1 MFETSPTASETQPL
15 PISGGEKQDDGEECN
30 GPLLPRTTTTTTRRR
45 RRVHHKIAED
55 LEHHHHHRKTNTTL
69 LTKKT
74 ESEEKNNAA
83 EVMMTTKTKKKMR
96 GSYEENDGDAV
107 MMMQSDVEHQ
117 KSHSVLL
124 EHAKELKENF
134 QRWIHAIMERKD
146 IAGMHHQSLYDA
158 PPPRP
163 PPAMMT
169 KTTTRKKEDLQRR
182 DQECRQQ
189 NSAPKGAFNE
199 NNNQGG
205 GVGFLTLPRFKFLK
219 LLPTIDKIAWDPR
232 LKSFVMYFLCVLIM
246 ETKIAIVGVKQI
258 CPDEKRFLTS
268 EMYSVYVKN
277 MLMTFVPLQFAIDLA
292 FLCLGVR
299 KRIGARG
306 KFEYD
311 EEYEEKVYFWRQMI
325 KTFLRHPQ
333 VTLALAGLY
342 GPVSHEFS
350 SVQFGAIVFMP
361 LIIGKYSIS
370 RYSSLK
376 YSFFYSIMATVYAFL
391 FQFSAPEVREMW
403 FENKFETFM
412 DVTAKMYSRCS
423 PQYMA
428 FIFFTPLVMHLMYLV
443 VNATGTSKK
452 YINLS
457 LATTAIVY
465 DREKSRFDRVRFTG
479 DEQNA
484 EKEEV
489 LEEEEEEEEEEEM
502 PTLSPTRRKAN
513 DRRTTATP
521 VVAVTRTVTRRRTRS
536 QTNSPSSPAR
546 NNNNN
551 SNYTGDNNFLEV
563 LGFGIHLKSRS
574 KRLRDSPPSSLNTS
588 KDGSDGDV
596 LDIGSTDLRSR
607 QALSFIDV
615 PNERYDYIGE
625 LCGRSVEEECTVM
638 DGTHVVI
645 HPPPPST
652 SGGRSESETSIF
664 SAFKPALSAR
674 NILFPYTRKSG
685 TYKRNAETIRL
696 VDREFTQVLQK
707 LKDLHSKSVVV
718 SNNSNGELHDLSVR
732 IEGKGN
738 NVMSCSVWRG
748 FTPDNMPIRAVA
760 EKIKPIKCSFGVG
773 RAKKTAYT
781 DMRAGLPSGA
791 VTNNDI
797 NINALTV
804 KSQSRFPHSYPRII
818 SVSPM
823 CVLPGVRT
831 RIQIHGRSLKNIT
844 LCARLHGKA
853 DVEEI
858 FMHSSD
864 DQQNSEQKKSGSSI
878 ALFKLPLSKLRQT
891 ERARHAMWMKESD
904 EMPLDASD
912 EMEHYELEARK
923 RREGGISL
931 KNDNENSIS
940 SISDTS
946 SDDEQIEQA
955 PLETVYVDVCVDS
968 LYDGGLFFLQFLNVP
983 FASASIPIV
992 VTPFLNIKRELDK
1005 KFSNRKLGDGARVV
1019 LFKSAEITGGRGMD
1033 WNIDEFAN
1041 ALEHDLGCPKYAD
1054 LVRAAKSS

>member
-1 MFETSPTASETQPL
+1 
-15 PISGGEKQDDGEECN
+15 
-30 GPLLPRTTTTTTRRR
+30 
-45 RRVHHKIAED
+45 
-55 LEHHHHHRKTNTTL
+55 
-69 LTKKT
+69 
-74 ESEEKNNAA
+74 
-83 EVMMTTKTKKKMR
+83 
-96 GSYEENDGDAV
+96 
-107 MMMQSDVEHQ
+107 
-117 KSHSVLL
+117 
-124 EHAKELKENF
+124 
-134 QRWIHAIMERKD
+134 
-146 IAGMHHQSLYDA
+146 
-158 PPPRP
+158 
-163 PPAMMT
+163 
-169 KTTTRKKEDLQRR
+169 
-182 DQECRQQ
+182 
-189 NSAPKGAFNE
+189 
-199 NNNQGG
+199 
-205 GVGFLTLPRFKFLK
+205 
-219 LLPTIDKIAWDPR
+219 
-232 LKSFVMYFLCVLIM
+232 
-246 ETKIAIVGVKQI
+246 
-258 CPDEKRFLTS
+258 
-268 EMYSVYVKN
+268 
-277 MLMTFVPLQFAIDLA
+277 
-292 FLCLGVR
+292 
-299 KRIGARG
+299 
-306 KFEYD
+306 
-311 EEYEEKVYFWRQMI
+311 
-325 KTFLRHPQ
+325 
-333 VTLALAGLY
+333 
-342 GPVSHEFS
+342 
-350 SVQFGAIVFMP
+350 
-361 LIIGKYSIS
+361 
-370 RYSSLK
+370 
-376 YSFFYSIMATVYAFL
+376 
-391 FQFSAPEVREMW
+391 
-403 FENKFETFM
+403 
-412 DVTAKMYSRCS
+412 
-423 PQYMA
+423 
-428 FIFFTPLVMHLMYLV
+428 
-443 VNATGTSKK
+443 
-452 YINLS
+452 
-457 LATTAIVY
+457 
-465 DREKSRFDRVRFTG
+465 
-479 DEQNA
+479 
-484 EKEEV
+484 
-489 LEEEEEEEEEEEM
+489 
-502 PTLSPTRRKAN
+502 
-513 DRRTTATP
+513 
-521 VVAVTRTVTRRRTRS
+521 
-536 QTNSPSSPAR
+536 
-546 NNNNN
+546 
-551 SNYTGDNNFLEV
+551 
-563 LGFGIHLKSRS
+563 
-574 KRLRDSPPSSLNTS
+574 LRDSPPSSLNTS

-748 FTPDNMPIRAVA
+748 FTPDNMSIRAVA

-891 ERARHAMWMKESD
+891 ERVRHAMWMKESD

-912 EMEHYELEARK
+912 EMKHYELEARK

-1041 ALEHDLGCPKYAD
+1041 VLEHDLGCPKYAD

>member
-15 PISGGEKQDDGEECN
+15 SISGGKKQDDGEECD
-30 GPLLPRTTTTTTRRR
+30 GPPPRTTTTTTTTRRR
-45 RRVHHKIAED
+45 RRGHHKIA
-55 LEHHHHHRKTNTTL
+55 
-69 LTKKT
+69 
-74 ESEEKNNAA
+74 
-83 EVMMTTKTKKKMR
+83 
-96 GSYEENDGDAV
+96 
-107 MMMQSDVEHQ
+107 HQ
-117 KSHSVLL
+117 ESHSVLL

-134 QRWIHAIMERKD
+134 QRWIHAIMERKA

-158 PPPRP
+158 PPPPP

-205 GVGFLTLPRFKFLK
+205 GVGLLSLPRFMFLK

-232 LKSFVMYFLCVLIM
+232 LKTFVMYFLCVLFM

-258 CPDEKRFLTS
+258 SPDEKRFLTP

-277 MLMTFVPLQFAIDLA
+277 MLMTFVPLQFAIDLT
-292 FLCLGVR
+292 FLSLGVR

-306 KFEYD
+306 ELEYD
-311 EEYEEKVYFWRQMI
+311 TEYEEKVYFWRQVI

-391 FQFSAPEVREMW
+391 FQFSAPAVREMW

-489 LEEEEEEEEEEEM
+489 LEEEEEGEEEM

-521 VVAVTRTVTRRRTRS
+521 VVAATRTVTRRRTRS
-536 QTNSPSSPAR
+536 QTNSPSSPGR

-596 LDIGSTDLRSR
+596 LDTRSTDLRSR

-707 LKDLHSKSVVV
+707 LKNLHSKSVVV

-891 ERARHAMWMKESD
+891 ERARHAMWMKEYD

-992 VTPFLNIKRELDK
+992 VTPFLKIKRELDK

-1041 ALEHDLGCPKYAD
+1041 VLEHDLGCPKYAD

>member
-15 PISGGEKQDDGEECN
+15 SISGGEKQDDGEECD
-30 GPLLPRTTTTTTRRR
+30 GPPPRTTTTTTTTRRR
-45 RRVHHKIAED
+45 RRGHHKIA
-55 LEHHHHHRKTNTTL
+55 
-69 LTKKT
+69 
-74 ESEEKNNAA
+74 
-83 EVMMTTKTKKKMR
+83 
-96 GSYEENDGDAV
+96 
-107 MMMQSDVEHQ
+107 HQ
-117 KSHSVLL
+117 ESHSVLL

-134 QRWIHAIMERKD
+134 QRWIHAIMERKA

-205 GVGFLTLPRFKFLK
+205 GVGLLSLPRFMFLK

-232 LKSFVMYFLCVLIM
+232 LKTFVMYFLCVLFM

-258 CPDEKRFLTS
+258 SPDEKRFLTP

-277 MLMTFVPLQFAIDLA
+277 MLMTFVPLQFAIDLT
-292 FLCLGVR
+292 FLSLGVR

-306 KFEYD
+306 ELEYD
-311 EEYEEKVYFWRQMI
+311 TEYEEKVYFWRQVI

-391 FQFSAPEVREMW
+391 FQFSAPAVREMW

-489 LEEEEEEEEEEEM
+489 LEEEEEGEEEM

-521 VVAVTRTVTRRRTRS
+521 VVAATRTVTRRRTRS
-536 QTNSPSSPAR
+536 QTNSPSSPGR

-596 LDIGSTDLRSR
+596 LDTRSTDLRSR

-707 LKDLHSKSVVV
+707 LKNLHSKSVVV

-891 ERARHAMWMKESD
+891 ERARHAMWMKEYD

-1041 ALEHDLGCPKYAD
+1041 VLEHDLGCPKYAD

>member
-15 PISGGEKQDDGEECN
+15 SISGGKKQDDGEECD
-30 GPLLPRTTTTTTRRR
+30 GPPPRTTTTTTTTRRR
-45 RRVHHKIAED
+45 RRGHHKIA
-55 LEHHHHHRKTNTTL
+55 
-69 LTKKT
+69 
-74 ESEEKNNAA
+74 
-83 EVMMTTKTKKKMR
+83 
-96 GSYEENDGDAV
+96 
-107 MMMQSDVEHQ
+107 HQ
-117 KSHSVLL
+117 ESHSVLL

-134 QRWIHAIMERKD
+134 QRWIHAIMERKA

-205 GVGFLTLPRFKFLK
+205 GVGLLSLPRFMFLK

-232 LKSFVMYFLCVLIM
+232 LKTFVMYFLCVLFM

-258 CPDEKRFLTS
+258 SPDEKRFLTP

-277 MLMTFVPLQFAIDLA
+277 MLMTFVPLQFAIDLT
-292 FLCLGVR
+292 FLSLGVR

-306 KFEYD
+306 ELEYD
-311 EEYEEKVYFWRQMI
+311 TEYEEKVYFWRQVI

-391 FQFSAPEVREMW
+391 FQFSAPAVREMW

-489 LEEEEEEEEEEEM
+489 LEEEEEEEEEM

-546 NNNNN
+546 SNNNN
-551 SNYTGDNNFLEV
+551 SNYTGDNNFLKV
-563 LGFGIHLKSRS
+563 LGSGIHLKSRS

-707 LKDLHSKSVVV
+707 LKNLHSKSVVV

-781 DMRAGLPSGA
+781 DMRSGLPSGA

-823 CVLPGVRT
+823 CVLPGVKT

-864 DQQNSEQKKSGSSI
+864 DQQNLEQKKSGSSI

-891 ERARHAMWMKESD
+891 ERARHAMWMKEYD

-992 VTPFLNIKRELDK
+992 VTPFLKIKRELDK

-1041 ALEHDLGCPKYAD
+1041 ALEHDLGCPMYAD

>member
-15 PISGGEKQDDGEECN
+15 SISGGEKQDDGEKCD
-30 GPLLPRTTTTTTRRR
+30 GPPPRTTTTTTTTRRR
-45 RRVHHKIAED
+45 RRGHHKIA
-55 LEHHHHHRKTNTTL
+55 
-69 LTKKT
+69 
-74 ESEEKNNAA
+74 
-83 EVMMTTKTKKKMR
+83 
-96 GSYEENDGDAV
+96 
-107 MMMQSDVEHQ
+107 HQ
-117 KSHSVLL
+117 ESHSVLL

-134 QRWIHAIMERKD
+134 QRWIHAIMERKA

-182 DQECRQQ
+182 DQECRQH
-189 NSAPKGAFNE
+189 SAPKGAFNE

-205 GVGFLTLPRFKFLK
+205 GDGLLSLPRFMFLK

-232 LKSFVMYFLCVLIM
+232 LKRFAMYFLCVLFM

-258 CPDEKRFLTS
+258 SPDEKRFLTP

-277 MLMTFVPLQFAIDLA
+277 MLMTFVPLQFAIDLT
-292 FLCLGVR
+292 FLSLGVR

-306 KFEYD
+306 EFEYD
-311 EEYEEKVYFWRQMI
+311 TEYEEKVYFWRQVI

-489 LEEEEEEEEEEEM
+489 LEEEEEEEEEM

-521 VVAVTRTVTRRRTRS
+521 VVAATRTVTRRRTRS
-536 QTNSPSSPAR
+536 QTNSPSSPGR

-596 LDIGSTDLRSR
+596 LDTGSTDLRSR

-707 LKDLHSKSVVV
+707 LKNLHSKSVVV

-823 CVLPGVRT
+823 CVLPGVKT

-864 DQQNSEQKKSGSSI
+864 DQQNLEQKKSGSSI

-891 ERARHAMWMKESD
+891 ERARHAMWMKEYD

-992 VTPFLNIKRELDK
+992 VTPFLKIKRELDK

>member
-15 PISGGEKQDDGEECN
+15 SISGGEKQDDGEQCD
-30 GPLLPRTTTTTTRRR
+30 GPPPRTTTTTTTTRRR
-45 RRVHHKIAED
+45 RRGHHKIA
-55 LEHHHHHRKTNTTL
+55 
-69 LTKKT
+69 
-74 ESEEKNNAA
+74 
-83 EVMMTTKTKKKMR
+83 
-96 GSYEENDGDAV
+96 
-107 MMMQSDVEHQ
+107 HQ
-117 KSHSVLL
+117 ESHSVLL

-205 GVGFLTLPRFKFLK
+205 GVAFLTLPRFKFLK

-246 ETKIAIVGVKQI
+246 ETKIAILGVKQI
-258 CPDEKRFLTS
+258 GPDEKRFLTS

-277 MLMTFVPLQFAIDLA
+277 MLMTFVPLQFAIDLT
-292 FLCLGVR
+292 FLSLGVR

-311 EEYEEKVYFWRQMI
+311 AEYEEKVYFWRQMI

-333 VTLALAGLY
+333 VTLALARLY

-443 VNATGTSKK
+443 VNAAGTSKK

-489 LEEEEEEEEEEEM
+489 LEEEEEEEEEM

-521 VVAVTRTVTRRRTRS
+521 VVAATRTVTRRRTRS

-891 ERARHAMWMKESD
+891 ERVRHAMWMKESD

-912 EMEHYELEARK
+912 EMKHYELEARK

-1041 ALEHDLGCPKYAD
+1041 ALEHDLGCPMYAD

>member
-15 PISGGEKQDDGEECN
+15 SISGGEKQDDGEECD
-30 GPLLPRTTTTTTRRR
+30 GPPPRTTTTTTTTRRR
-45 RRVHHKIAED
+45 RRGHHKIA
-55 LEHHHHHRKTNTTL
+55 
-69 LTKKT
+69 
-74 ESEEKNNAA
+74 
-83 EVMMTTKTKKKMR
+83 
-96 GSYEENDGDAV
+96 
-107 MMMQSDVEHQ
+107 HQ
-117 KSHSVLL
+117 ESHSVLL

-134 QRWIHAIMERKD
+134 QRWIHAIMERKA

-182 DQECRQQ
+182 DQECRQH
-189 NSAPKGAFNE
+189 SAPKGAFNE

-205 GVGFLTLPRFKFLK
+205 GVGLLSLPRFMFLK

-232 LKSFVMYFLCVLIM
+232 LKTFAMYFLCVLFM

-258 CPDEKRFLTS
+258 SPDEKRFLTP

-277 MLMTFVPLQFAIDLA
+277 MLMTFVPLQFAIDLT
-292 FLCLGVR
+292 FLSLGVR

-306 KFEYD
+306 EFEYD
-311 EEYEEKVYFWRQMI
+311 TEYEEKVYFWRQVI

-489 LEEEEEEEEEEEM
+489 LEEEEEEEEEM

-521 VVAVTRTVTRRRTRS
+521 VVAATRTVTRRRTRS
-536 QTNSPSSPAR
+536 QTNSPSSPGR

-596 LDIGSTDLRSR
+596 LDTGSTDLRSR

-707 LKDLHSKSVVV
+707 LKNLHSKSVVV

-823 CVLPGVRT
+823 CVLPGVKT

-864 DQQNSEQKKSGSSI
+864 DQQNLEQKKSGSSI

-891 ERARHAMWMKESD
+891 ERARHAMWMKEYD

-931 KNDNENSIS
+931 KNDNDNSIS

-992 VTPFLNIKRELDK
+992 VTPFLKIKRELDK